1 MKLFSSMSFID
12 KVFVLLK
19 PLKRFIMDCNNEK
32 GIKDLMLFF
41 TTDLILLHFLA
52 VISAIHS

>member
-19 PLKRFIMDCNNEK
+19 PLKRFIMDRNNEK

-52 VISAIHS
+52 VIFAIHS

>member
-1 MKLFSSMSFID
+1 MSFID

-19 PLKRFIMDCNNEK
+19 PLKRFIMDRNNEK